1 MKIRR
6 WVNALGV
13 LLLGASVS
21 VASATQTN
29 IADGVSL
36 KPDVSITLK
45 TGIGEE
51 GMYFQGVGGK
61 IDGRINPEIK
71 VPEGAVVQLTL
82 INGDGAMHDVAIP
95 DLHVKS
101 DGVVGRDSSSVF
113 VFRANEAGQFDYFC
127 TIPGHRA
134 AGMEGTLVIGE
145 TEASDLTGTLDD
157 ISRDPADVPAAI
169 GDRDPKTVSVEMKTV
184 EKQAR
189 LADGTSYRYWT
200 FDGQVPGPLLRVRE
214 GDTVD
219 LTLSNA
225 EDSTMIHSVDFHAV
239 TGPGGGAAVLQVPP
253 GSEKSLSF
261 KAIKPGLYVY
271 HCATPMVAHHIANGM
286 YGMIL
291 VEPEGGLPPVDHE
304 FYVMQGEI
312 YTTQA
317 YGQHGEQSFDV
328 RKLLDEK
335 PEYYVFNGSV
345 GALTDKHPLT
355 AKVGETVR
363 IYFGVG
369 GPNATSSFHVIGE
382 MFDKAYEWGGTSS
395 APAEHIQTISVPPG
409 GATIVDFE
417 LEVPGKYVLVDHALS
432 RMERGLA
439 GFLKVEGEDAP
450 EIYNPGGG

>member
-1 MKIRR
+1 M
-6 WVNALGV
+6 G
-13 LLLGASVS
+13 LLLLCGGVS
-21 VASATQTN
+21 VAGASQTN
-29 IADGVSL
+29 IADGVGL

-45 TGIGEE
+45 TGIGKE

-61 IDGRINPEIK
+61 IDGRINPDIT
-71 VPEGAVVQLTL
+71 VPQGAVVQLTL
-82 INGDGAMHDVAIP
+82 INGDGAMHDIAIP
-95 DLHVKS
+95 ELSAKS
-101 DGVVGRDSSSVF
+101 DPVVGQDSSSVF

-127 TIPGHRA
+127 TVPGHRA
-134 AGMEGTLVIGE
+134 AGMEGKLIVGDSQ
-145 TEASDLTGTLDD
+145 ASDENDTLAD
-157 ISRDPADVPAAI
+157 ISRDPADVPAPI
-169 GDRDPKTVSVEMKTV
+169 GEREPKTVRVEMQTV

-253 GSEKSLSF
+253 GSKKSLSF

-312 YTTQA
+312 YTTQR

-335 PEYYVFNGSV
+335 PEYYVFNGAV

-382 MFDKAYEWGGTSS
+382 MFDKAYAWGGTTS

-439 GFLKVEGEDAP
+439 GFLKVEGDDVP

>member
-1 MKIRR
+1 MKTRR
-6 WVNALGV
+6 WISLLGV
-13 LLLGASVS
+13 LLLGTALSAAHAS
-21 VASATQTN
+21 QTN
-29 IADGVSL
+29 IAEGVSSR
-36 KPDVSITLK
+36 PDVSITLK

-51 GMYFQGVGGK
+51 GMYFKGVGGT
-61 IDGRINPEIK
+61 IDGQINPKIK
-71 VPEGAVVQLTL
+71 IPKDAVVQLTL
-82 INGDGAMHDVAIP
+82 INGDGALHDVAIP
-95 DLHVKS
+95 AFSAKS
-101 DGVVGRDSSSVF
+101 DEVVGRDSSSVF
-113 VFRANEAGQFDYFC
+113 VFRASESGQFAYFC
-127 TIPGHRA
+127 SIPGHRA
-134 AGMEGTLVIGE
+134 AGMEGKLIVGE
-145 TEASDLTGTLDD
+145 SDTDAQADSLAD
-157 ISRDPADVPAAI
+157 ISRDPADLPAPI
-169 GDRDPKTVSVEMKTV
+169 GDREPKTIRVDMETV

-200 FDGQVPGPLLRVRE
+200 FDGQVPGPMLRVRE

-219 LTLSNA
+219 LTLRNA

-239 TGPGGGAAVLQVPP
+239 TGPGGGASVLQVPP
-253 GSEKSLSF
+253 GGQKSLSF

-335 PEYYVFNGSV
+335 PEYYVFNGAV
-345 GALTDKHPLT
+345 GALTEQHPLK
-355 AKVGETVR
+355 AKVGESVR
-363 IYFGVG
+363 IFFGVG

-382 MFDKAYEWGGTSS
+382 MFDKAYAWGGTTS

-439 GFLKVEGEDAP
+439 GFLQVKGEDVP
-450 EIYNPGGG
+450 EIYAPGEG

>member
-1 MKIRR
+1 MKTRCWISL
-6 WVNALGV
+6 LGV
-13 LLLGASVS
+13 LLLGTALSAAHAS
-21 VASATQTN
+21 QTN
-29 IADGVSL
+29 IAEGVSSR
-36 KPDVSITLK
+36 PDVSITLK

-51 GMYFQGVGGK
+51 GMYFKGVGGT
-61 IDGRINPEIK
+61 IDGRINPKIK
-71 VPEGAVVQLTL
+71 IPQDAVVQLTL
-82 INGDGAMHDVAIP
+82 INGDGALHDVAIP
-95 DLHVKS
+95 AFSAKS
-101 DGVVGRDSSSVF
+101 DEVVGRDSSSVF
-113 VFRANEAGQFDYFC
+113 VFRASESGQFAYFC
-127 TIPGHRA
+127 SIPGHRA
-134 AGMEGTLVIGE
+134 AGMEGKLIVGE
-145 TEASDLTGTLDD
+145 SDTDAQADSLAD
-157 ISRDPADVPAAI
+157 ISRDPADLPAPI
-169 GDRDPKTVSVEMKTV
+169 GDREPKTIRVDMETV

-200 FDGQVPGPLLRVRE
+200 FDGQVPGPMLRVRE

-219 LTLSNA
+219 LTLRNA

-239 TGPGGGAAVLQVPP
+239 TGPGGGASVLQVPP
-253 GSEKSLSF
+253 GGQKSLSF

-335 PEYYVFNGSV
+335 PEYYVFNGAV
-345 GALTDKHPLT
+345 GALTERHPLK
-355 AKVGETVR
+355 AKVGESVR
-363 IYFGVG
+363 IFFGVG

-382 MFDKAYEWGGTSS
+382 MFDKAYAWGGTTS

-439 GFLKVEGEDAP
+439 GFLQVEGEDVP
-450 EIYNPGGG
+450 EIYAPGEG